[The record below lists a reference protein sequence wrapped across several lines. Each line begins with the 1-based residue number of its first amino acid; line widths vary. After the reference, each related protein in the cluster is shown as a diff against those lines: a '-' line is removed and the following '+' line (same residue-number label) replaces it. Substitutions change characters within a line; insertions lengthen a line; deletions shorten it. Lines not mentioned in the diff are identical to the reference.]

1 MRTSPP
7 SGHADRTYGGPGDAP
22 ADGEHGINDPQTG
35 FPSVFTLA
43 SVVQPSRGLED
54 PTVRNGTALA
64 LVLLLALIVGAAVLQ
79 LVTAG
84 R

>member
-1 MRTSPP
+1 
-7 SGHADRTYGGPGDAP
+7 
-22 ADGEHGINDPQTG
+22 
-35 FPSVFTLA
+35 
-43 SVVQPSRGLED
+43 
-54 PTVRNGTALA
+54 VRNGTALA